1 MKGAIVKAMVLVAVA
16 ASMLAAGFGFAQSG
30 ADVVKA
36 KGCMNCHDVDKKKV
50 GPSFKDIAA
59 KRKGAQAEIIAK
71 LKDGK
76 GHPKAAASDAEIKA
90 AVQHVLS
97 TK

>member
-1 MKGAIVKAMVLVAVA
+1 MRTMLAMFAIAGA
-16 ASMLAAGFGFAQSG
+16 LAAGFGFAQSG
-30 ADVVKA
+30 AGVVKE
-36 KGCMNCHDVDKKKV
+36 KGCLNCHEVDKKKV

-59 KRKGAQAEIIAK
+59 KYKGNKGAEDSLTAK
-71 LKDGK
+71 LKEGT

>member
-1 MKGAIVKAMVLVAVA
+1 MRT
-16 ASMLAAGFGFAQSG
+16 MLAMFAIASALTAGFGFAQSG
-30 ADVVKA
+30 AGVVKE
-36 KGCMNCHDVDKKKV
+36 KGCLNCHEVDKKKV

-59 KRKGAQAEIIAK
+59 KYKGNKGAAASLSAK

-76 GHPKAAASDAEIKA
+76 GHAKAAASDAEIKA

>member
-1 MKGAIVKAMVLVAVA
+1 MRAVLAMFAAVGA
-16 ASMLAAGFGFAQSG
+16 LAAGFVFAQSG

-36 KGCMNCHDVDKKKV
+36 KGCLNCHDADKKKV

-59 KRKGAQAEIIAK
+59 KHKGNKDAAAGLAAK

-90 AVQHVLS
+90 AVQHILA

>member
-1 MKGAIVKAMVLVAVA
+1 MRAMLAIFAI
-16 ASMLAAGFGFAQSG
+16 ASALAAGFGFAQSG
-30 ADVVKA
+30 AGVVKE
-36 KGCMNCHDVDKKKV
+36 KGCLNCHEVDKKKV

-59 KRKGAQAEIIAK
+59 KYKGNKGAEGSLTAK
-71 LKDGK
+71 LKEGT

>member
-1 MKGAIVKAMVLVAVA
+1 MRT
-16 ASMLAAGFGFAQSG
+16 MLAMLAIAGALTAGFGFAQSG
-30 ADVVKA
+30 AGVVKE
-36 KGCMNCHDVDKKKV
+36 KGCLNCHEVDKKKV

-59 KRKGAQAEIIAK
+59 KYKGNKGAEGSLTAK
-71 LKDGK
+71 LKDGT

>member
-1 MKGAIVKAMVLVAVA
+1 MKAVIIVLAA
-16 ASMLAAGFGFAQSG
+16 ASVLGTGASFAQSG
-30 ADVVKA
+30 ADVVKG
-36 KGCMNCHDVDKKKV
+36 KCMVCHDVDKKKV
-50 GPSFKDIAA
+50 GPSFKDVAA
-59 KRKGAQAEIIAK
+59 KYKDDKGADAKLAEK

-76 GHPKAAASDAEIKA
+76 GHAKIAASDAEIKA

>member
-1 MKGAIVKAMVLVAVA
+1 M
-16 ASMLAAGFGFAQSG
+16 AAGFGFAQSG
-30 ADVVKA
+30 PEVLKA
-36 KGCMNCHDVDKKKV
+36 KGCMNCHEADKKKV
-50 GPSFKDIAA
+50 GPSYKDIAA
-59 KRKGAQAEIIAK
+59 KYKGDKGAEAGLVAK
-71 LKDGK
+71 LKEGK

>member
-1 MKGAIVKAMVLVAVA
+1 MKATLLIVA
-16 ASMLAAGFGFAQSG
+16 AAGALAAGFVFAQSG

-36 KGCMNCHDVDKKKV
+36 KGCMTCHDVDTKKV

-59 KRKGAQAEIIAK
+59 KYKGDKAAAGRLVAR

-76 GHPKAAASDAEIKA
+76 DHMKAAASDAEIKA
-90 AVQHVLS
+90 AVQHVLA

>member
-1 MKGAIVKAMVLVAVA
+1 MKAVTLVLAVVGV
-16 ASMLAAGFGFAQSG
+16 LAAPMGHAQSG

-36 KGCMNCHDVDKKKV
+36 KGCMNCHDVDKKKA

-59 KRKGAQAEIIAK
+59 KHKDAKDAPAQLAAR

-76 GHPKAAASDAEIKA
+76 GHPKVSASDAELTA
-90 AVQHVLS
+90 AIQHVLS

>member
-1 MKGAIVKAMVLVAVA
+1 MRVILAILAAVGA
-16 ASMLAAGFGFAQSG
+16 LAAGFGFAQSG

-36 KGCMNCHDVDKKKV
+36 KGCMNCHDVAAKKV

-59 KRKGAQAEIIAK
+59 KRKGAEAEIIAK

>member
-1 MKGAIVKAMVLVAVA
+1 MRTVLVIVA
-16 ASMLAAGFGFAQSG
+16 AAGALAAGVGFAQSG

-36 KGCMNCHDVDKKKV
+36 KGCMNCHEVDKKKV

-59 KRKGAQAEIIAK
+59 KRKGAEAEIVAK